1 MISFATR
8 THPGNREG
16 QNEDS
21 VGSDA
26 GHATWFVADGMGGHA
41 AGSVASS
48 IVKETLLSVAGTVPL
63 TDAVLRAHETV
74 VANAV
79 STPEHAGMG
88 STVVAINI
96 TGSTCTVVW
105 VGDSRAYL
113 WRGQRLRQLTRDHSL
128 VERLRTQENLSTTRM
143 RVHPQRHVVTQTLGI
158 GTPVPSRRDERLRS
172 GDWILLCSDGLND
185 ELTDAAIADVL
196 RASKTPDQA
205 GDALIAAAL
214 TRGGHD
220 NVSVVIV
227 DCGKVPLSF
236 SLPSLNIAS
245 SLSFLRSPRLTRL
258 SGRAVMVLSIAAG
271 AFAALLIAAAWA
283 LLSRR

>member
-21 VGSDA
+21 VGADPTHS
-26 GHATWFVADGMGGHA
+26 TWFVADGMGGHA
-41 AGSVASS
+41 AGSVASNL
-48 IVKETLLSVAGTVPL
+48 VKEALLSVAGTVPL
-63 TDAVLRAHETV
+63 TDAVLRAHQTV
-74 VANAV
+74 AADAA

-88 STVVAINI
+88 STVVAITI
-96 TGSTCTVVW
+96 TGSSCTVVW

-113 WRGQRLRQLTRDHSL
+113 WRGDRLRPLTRDHSL
-128 VERLRTQENLSTTRM
+128 VERLRTEENLSTTLM

-158 GTPVPSRRDERLRS
+158 GSPVPSRRDERLRS

-185 ELTDAAIADVL
+185 ELTDADIADVL
-196 RASKTPDQA
+196 RASKTPDEA

-220 NVSVVIV
+220 NVSVIIV
-227 DCGKVPLSF
+227 DCGKIPLSF
-236 SLPSLNIAS
+236 SLASLSITS
-245 SLSFLRSPRLTRL
+245 SLSSLRSL
-258 SGRAVMVLSIAAG
+258 SHAHLSSRAVMVLSIVAG
-271 AFAALLIAAAWA
+271 AFAALLVAAAWA